1 MSGGFG
7 YYDGGMY
14 DENDGQSFEP
24 GPGAQQAPQQRNPLR
39 DHLKKVEDQN
49 EELRKQVQQLV
60 QQQNTNTVADALQA
74 KGYDRGAAALYGGDP
89 AKLDEW
95 LATNGAYLA
104 KSADTS
110 AQGGEGQQQQGV
122 TSTVP
127 AETQAAMQQMQQA
140 GTSAAAPQGT
150 EAEQMAQI
158 NSQSD
163 PAALM
168 QYLQSQGN
176 QHYWNG

>member
-1 MSGGFG
+1 
-7 YYDGGMY
+7 
-14 DENDGQSFEP
+14 
-24 GPGAQQAPQQRNPLR
+24 
-39 DHLKKVEDQN
+39 
-49 EELRKQVQQLV
+49 
-60 QQQNTNTVADALQA
+60 
-74 KGYDRGAAALYGGDP
+74 
-89 AKLDEW
+89 
-95 LATNGAYLA
+95 
-104 KSADTS
+104 
-110 AQGGEGQQQQGV
+110 
-122 TSTVP
+122 
-127 AETQAAMQQMQQA
+127 MQQMQQA